1 MRHEKRAHTLP
12 TAGLEVSLT
21 LVSSACKH
29 VVAMV
34 GGLAGEDRVPHH
46 QLSTQGRR
54 PLHRWHPRS
63 SRRGARS
70 STAQPQSRCAH
81 QTRLHSMESVR
92 QTCLQAM
99 CRQCALVALRC
110 QTHFNSPPC
119 NTLAATQ
126 NMWSGAPANRNPHLA
141 LGITYAQSSIDSR
154 GPCECTTLI
163 S

>member
-81 QTRLHSMESVR
+81 QTRLHSMESVIETDMPPGNV
-92 QTCLQAM
+92 QTMCTCSTSLPDPFQQPAM
-99 CRQCALVALRC
+99 QYFGSNSEHVEWCTCKQKPASGSGNHICAIL
-110 QTHFNSPPC
+110 H
-119 NTLAATQ
+119 
-126 NMWSGAPANRNPHLA
+126 
-141 LGITYAQSSIDSR
+141 
-154 GPCECTTLI
+154 
-163 S
+163 